1 MHTAPGGHRVTR
13 KGEHMTSAPQWVS
26 PYTNDTAAFG
36 YRRERVRPRSVTYEG
51 RRFLVWPQV
60 GGPGWCW
67 RERGDATA
75 YLASSEVLVYL
86 SIGALCAIERKGGSF
101 HSTREG

>member
-1 MHTAPGGHRVTR
+1 MTAP
-13 KGEHMTSAPQWVS
+13 SWAS
-26 PYTNDTAAFG
+26 PYGADPAAFG
-36 YRRERVRPRSVTYEG
+36 YRRQERVRPRRVEYNG

-67 RERGDATA
+67 RERGASAA

-86 SIGALCAIERKGGSF
+86 SIGALCAIERRGGSF